1 MAETPK
7 LADFI
12 GDGARAAGF
21 EDLVNFTN
29 DLRGAYPDADPETKR
44 LVRFMTAATI
54 ACVEVAAQ
62 EFDRDPDALEHII
75 HAMCVGTAIA
85 MTSAVMSVLRD
96 DTPAEVLRGMVMT
109 SFETG
114 LEQTIK
120 SNGLV

>member
-44 LVRFMTAATI
+44 LVRFMTAVSI

-62 EFDRDPDALEHII
+62 EFDRDPAALPDIV
-75 HAMCVGTAIA
+75 HAMCVGTAAA
-85 MTSAVMSVLRD
+85 MTSAAMSVLRD
-96 DTPAEVLRGMVMT
+96 DTPAEVLREMVMG
-109 SFETG
+109 SFVAG
-114 LEQTIK
+114 LDQTIK